1 MFADKASCHCICFF
15 RDTGGIGTQV
25 GNQSNS
31 TLSFD
36 IYSFIQLLSQTHCLL
51 GRKVQCLG
59 SFLLQS
65 AGSKWKRSFFTSLS
79 LFYFTDLIRYTFQ
92 FFHDAICFFSGG
104 NRHLLFF
111 FSVELCNQRF
121 LFSRNFKYSIQWPV
135 FFRNKCIDFFLSV
148 RYNPQ
153 RNGLYPTGTQS
164 TFDLFPQH
172 RTDPVTNHTV
182 QDTSCLLFIHQI
194 HIYVS
199 GMFDRLFH
207 CAFGDLIK
215 SDSPHLFFIQLQ
227 CCCQMPGNRFSLTV
241 RVSCEIY
248 FICLFCFFS
257 QTCQQFS
264 LSPDR
269 NIFDFSANPG
279 HVRWKLPL
287 HNCFQGTFLPSLPS
301 QVTPQSLN
309 I

>member
-1 MFADKASCHCICFF
+1 MCILNVLSFFLFTLPHCHIGFSVMFADKASCHCICFF

-121 LFSRNFKYSIQWPV
+121 LFSRNFKYSIQ
-135 FFRNKCIDFFLSV
+135 
-148 RYNPQ
+148 
-153 RNGLYPTGTQS
+153 
-164 TFDLFPQH
+164 
-172 RTDPVTNHTV
+172 
-182 QDTSCLLFIHQI
+182 
-194 HIYVS
+194 
-199 GMFDRLFH
+199 
-207 CAFGDLIK
+207 
-215 SDSPHLFFIQLQ
+215 
-227 CCCQMPGNRFSLTV
+227 
-241 RVSCEIY
+241 
-248 FICLFCFFS
+248 
-257 QTCQQFS
+257 
-264 LSPDR
+264 
-269 NIFDFSANPG
+269 
-279 HVRWKLPL
+279 
-287 HNCFQGTFLPSLPS
+287 
-301 QVTPQSLN
+301 
-309 I
+309 